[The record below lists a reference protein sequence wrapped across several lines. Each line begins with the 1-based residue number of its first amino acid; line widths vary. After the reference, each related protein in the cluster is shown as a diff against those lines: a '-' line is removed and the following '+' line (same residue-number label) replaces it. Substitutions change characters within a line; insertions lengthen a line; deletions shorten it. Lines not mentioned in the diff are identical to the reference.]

1 MSRCLLYPH
10 SCSTMCFNLA
20 VTSIRAELPSWKVP
34 TTLVLLLISRGG
46 TPAPLEELGDV
57 LDPPGRDAREV
68 HLDDGLLVE
77 QRVERLL
84 DGLLHQI
91 LKSLRSDSSSTDT
104 MFADAVRASAEC
116 EGTYCPL
123 HLASIHVTRT
133 RGAMDNSSEH
143 ARASL
148 NLIRCSPLDSSFGF
162 TTVLS
167 RSWISSAPSALA
179 RLPWRARRGKC
190 TG

>member
-1 MSRCLLYPH
+1 MPP
-10 SCSTMCFNLA
+10 
-20 VTSIRAELPSWKVP
+20 LPP
-34 TTLVLLLISRGG
+34 LVLHYVLQPCRHQHKGRVTVLEGPDNSRPPPDLAGG
-46 TPAPLEELGDV
+46 TPAPLEEPGDV

-104 MFADAVRASAEC
+104 MFADAVHASAEC

-167 RSWISSAPSALA
+167 RSWMSSAPSALA